1 MSTTKSPYMLRVS
14 SKDPMTM
21 SVSELIQ
28 STKNLLVASVLG
40 ARVQRA
46 LDHSAFD
53 MAEDYHAAIP
63 ALIRAL
69 QAKGYDVTWVAY
81 PRECAIAWLEHS
93 PSKRMWS
100 AMFDK
105 DDSLQGRRTTGLPV
119 ASTSED
125 DIQVLE
131 SIAQDL
137 AERSD
142 SLACL
147 AYLYEARALIVK
159 LLRLKDETDGAVEYG
174 NQPPIGGVSLAEDDQ
189 LAFSTASVFTHPVTP
204 TLYRSVEGSNEEYSS
219 YNEAMSAARS
229 ALSMHVVAVSV
240 HYKTKGEL
248 ALAIDA
254 VPFGLPQARLD
265 ALVQRWHSGNKEAAT
280 GMNRLMFSA
289 LLQEGEDVSAVNLAA
304 HLWYETGT
312 RQLAASDSP
321 QLQAVWAEDAP
332 FLKTGL
338 IDVKDIA
345 YCVCYPDEPYI
356 KLFSSRKKAEAAADA
371 EQAEGNSCSLTI
383 HVHLENTLNQTS
395 FLTITGVPN
404 GVKKKHVGSLVSTW
418 QGVRLDKCNV
428 SLSDLLYLAAIDGS
442 VPDWVTDAFRDS
454 AVDCK
459 YEARRILETLCSR
472 AEDLADAQAKSAP

>member
-1 MSTTKSPYMLRVS
+1 MSTTKSPLMLRVS
-14 SKDPMTM
+14 SKDPKTM

-28 STKNLLVASVLG
+28 SIRNLLVASVLG

-53 MAEDYHAAIP
+53 MAEDYHVAVP
-63 ALIRAL
+63 ALIREL
-69 QAKGYDVTWVAY
+69 QAKGYAVAWRDVS
-81 PRECAIAWLEHS
+81 REWAIAWLEHS
-93 PSKRMWS
+93 PSKRIWS

-105 DDSLQGRRTTGLPV
+105 DESLQGRRTTGLPL
-119 ASTSED
+119 STMED
-125 DIQVLE
+125 GIQVLE

-142 SLACL
+142 SSVCL
-147 AYLYEARALIVK
+147 AYLYEARALIVR
-159 LLRLKDETDGAVEYG
+159 LLRLKDETDGAVECG
-174 NQPPIGGVSLAEDDQ
+174 SQPPVGGVSLAEDDQ
-189 LAFSTASVFTHPVTP
+189 LAFSTASVFTSPVSP
-204 TLYRSVEGSNEEYSS
+204 ALRRSVEGSNEEYSS
-219 YNEAMSAARS
+219 YNEAMCEARS
-229 ALSMHVVAVSV
+229 ALSTHVVAVSM
-240 HYKTKGEL
+240 HYKTQGGL
-248 ALAIDA
+248 TLAIDA

-304 HLWYETGT
+304 HLWYEIGT
-312 RQLAASDSP
+312 QQLAATE
-321 QLQAVWAEDAP
+321 AA

-345 YCVCYPDEPYI
+345 YCVCYPDEPYM
-356 KLFSSRKKAEAAADA
+356 KLFSSRKKAEAAVDA
-371 EQAEGNSCSLTI
+371 ERAEGNSCSLTI
-383 HVHLENTLNQTS
+383 SIRLENTLNQTS

-418 QGVRLDKCNV
+418 QGMRLDKCNIP
-428 SLSDLLYLAAIDGS
+428 LCDLLYLATVDGS
-442 VPDWVTDAFRDS
+442 VPDWVTYGIRDS

-472 AEDLADAQAKSAP
+472 AEDLADAQTKSAP